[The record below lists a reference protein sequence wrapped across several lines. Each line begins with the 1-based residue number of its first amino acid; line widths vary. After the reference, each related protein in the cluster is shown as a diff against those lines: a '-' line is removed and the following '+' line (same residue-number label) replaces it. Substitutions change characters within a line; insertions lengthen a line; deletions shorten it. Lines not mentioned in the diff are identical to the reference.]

1 MPNALAVII
10 ASSATTAAAKFWSY
24 LTTSPT
30 GSRFSAIASND
41 RNRVAGGLVSNGTDN
56 DNLLV
61 SYNTA
66 GTVNYQFRTSTAA
79 GTDQVFG
86 VAIDST
92 DNLYYVASGPSN
104 VELISKVDS
113 TGAQTW
119 AKTTSYTN
127 ATIFN
132 MKTDAAGNIYIVG
145 IFSVGTTNYQWL
157 MKMSST
163 PAVTW
168 VVGQSKGTNAGR
180 NDSFDGLAI
189 DSASNVYVCGKL
201 TDNAGGSQTGQ
212 LYKFNSSGTLQFGKG
227 RGGLGNETI
236 FYECA
241 VDSADNL
248 YLAFSTNL
256 LGDAALS
263 KFNSAGTLQWSR
275 ATNGTTSW
283 TSLAVD
289 SAGNAYVANNQ
300 FVAKFDTS
308 GTLQWQ
314 RQIKYNTT
322 LNVIINGL
330 SIDQTGQV
338 VNVTGY
344 IGGGSVGFPFYASLA
359 LDGTGTGTYTVGI
372 YTVTYS
378 ASSLTITS
386 PTYSFTS
393 PTFTPYTTVPTLSDV
408 TTTKTTTTFT
418 NNKVAIV

>member
-10 ASSATTAAAKFWSY
+10 ASSAITPAAKFWSY
-24 LTTSPT
+24 LTTT
-30 GSRFSAIASND
+30 VAGSRFAAIDSNGS
-41 RNRVAGGLVSNGTDN
+41 NRVAGGLVSNGTDN

-66 GTVNYQFRTSTAA
+66 GTVNYQFRTSVVA
-79 GTDQVFG
+79 GTDQVTA
-86 VAIDST
+86 VAIDGT
-92 DNLYYVASGPSN
+92 NNLFYVAYGPSN
-104 VELISKVDS
+104 AELISKVDS

-119 AKTTSYTN
+119 AKTTSYAN
-127 ATIFN
+127 GAFDNI
-132 MKTDAAGNIYIVG
+132 KIDAAGNIYTVG
-145 IFSVGTTNYQWL
+145 VFSVGTTNYQWL

-180 NDSFDGLAI
+180 TDSFVGVAI
-189 DSASNVYVCGKL
+189 DSASNVYACGYAS
-201 TDNAGGSQTGQ
+201 DNVGAAQTGQ

-227 RGGLGNETI
+227 RGGTGAETV

-241 VDSADNL
+241 VDSSDNL
-248 YLAFSTNL
+248 YLAMSTNI

-275 ATNGTTSW
+275 ATNGTIAW
-283 TSLAVD
+283 TSLTVD
-289 SAGNAYVANNQ
+289 SAGNSYVANAQ
-300 FVAKFDTS
+300 FIAKFDTS
-308 GTLQWQ
+308 GTLLWQ

-322 LNVIINGL
+322 LNVTINGL
-330 SIDQTGQV
+330 SIDQTGQAL
-338 VNVTGY
+338 NVAGFIGTGGAGY
-344 IGGGSVGFPFYASLA
+344 PFYASLPI
-359 LDGTGTGTYTVGI
+359 DGTGTGTYTVGI

-386 PTYSFTS
+386 PTYTYTS

-418 NNKVAIV
+418 NNKVSI